1 MQRQEGKGTRRRG
14 TRRTGEPTSRG
25 AVQRRRQPRPGS
37 PPTQRRALLWGEEKK
52 KAGGGKASPGE
63 GGASTVLVRHWSIRV
78 ATAACRPMGA
88 AGRAPGTRPAD
99 SSLSQAGKQTQALF
113 RLQRELFLLSLSPL
127 PLSPCN
133 SSSPLVDACL
143 SPPTST
149 PFRRSSLPT
158 PKGENPI
165 RGQKRRTLQTVGRA
179 FKSHWVPIT
188 SGPWQT

>member
-1 MQRQEGKGTRRRG
+1 MNQLLGARCKEAAAPPGLAPNSAPGPPL
-14 TRRTGEPTSRG
+14 GENKK
-25 AVQRRRQPRPGS
+25 RPE
-37 PPTQRRALLWGEEKK
+37 REK
-52 KAGGGKASPGE
+52 SGE
-63 GGASTVLVRHWSIRV
+63 GGASTGLVRHWSIRV

-88 AGRAPGTRPAD
+88 AGRAPGTWWAD
-99 SSLSQAGKQTQALF
+99 RSPSQAGKQTQALL
-113 RLQRELFLLSLSPL
+113 RLQRELFLLSLPPL

-143 SPPTST
+143 SPPTWT

-158 PKGENPI
+158 PKGENLI
-165 RGQKRRTLQTVGRA
+165 RGKKQRTLETVGRA

>member
-1 MQRQEGKGTRRRG
+1 MS
-14 TRRTGEPTSRG
+14 RTGEPTSRG
-25 AVQRRRQPRPGS
+25 AVQRGGS
-37 PPTQRRALLWGEEKK
+37 PAPARPQLSAGPSSRGNKKRPEREK
-52 KAGGGKASPGE
+52 SGE
-63 GGASTVLVRHWSIRV
+63 GGASTGLVRHWSIRV

-88 AGRAPGTRPAD
+88 AGRAPGTWWAD
-99 SSLSQAGKQTQALF
+99 RSPSQAGKQTQALL
-113 RLQRELFLLSLSPL
+113 RLQRELFLLSLPPL

-143 SPPTST
+143 SPPTWT

-158 PKGENPI
+158 PKGENLI
-165 RGQKRRTLQTVGRA
+165 RGKKQRTLETVGRA